1 MKINKESLVSVSAV
15 VLFALFCFVICGCES
30 MSLDVVGGKAGSAAT
45 NPTANEMV
53 TYDKDYAAVWQ
64 ALIQG
69 LTEMGLEIDR
79 SDKESG
85 LITTRS
91 APYKYNLGTSLIYG
105 GKINQRMQIFVKKVT
120 DNKTQLTVQVKRSV
134 SSDTY
139 KYNQSERKETEDIST
154 SNPGADREIRG
165 NLYQKLNQILNTVP
179 S

>member
-1 MKINKESLVSVSAV
+1 MKINKGSFLTVCAV
-15 VLFALFCFVICGCES
+15 ALIAIFCFVISACET
-30 MSLDVVGGKAGSAAT
+30 MSLDIVGGKAGSAAT

-85 LITTRS
+85 LITTKS

-105 GKINQRMQIFVKKVT
+105 GKINQRMQVFVKKVA

-139 KYNQSERKETEDIST
+139 KYNRAERTETEDIT
-154 SNPGADREIRG
+154 TKNPGADREIRS